1 VLIALVV
8 IGVIAAITIPRLIAN
23 YRAEALYTQLMQA
36 NSIVQNGAKAM
47 KLDNVDLDEI
57 MSNRDYN
64 QLFKYFKT
72 GTCKTPANE
81 TKAKYYNYYGNRNA
95 AGACASD
102 LLYPV
107 CLANGMMLWL
117 GKLNNGT
124 TNSTG
129 TSWSDSGASIIAID
143 INGWGKKPDRYGKDV
158 FFWVYSSK
166 VDGLIPTGK
175 SANIIAS
182 SSFYTKCPG
191 STGES
196 EAGIGCTSTALA
208 DKDYFKKF

>member
-81 TKAKYYNYYGNRNA
+81 KEAKYYNYYGNAPASGA
-95 AGACASD
+95 AASD

-117 GKLNNGT
+117 GILRNYTNN
-124 TNSTG
+124 
-129 TSWSDSGASIIAID
+129 WSDSGASIIAID

-175 SANIIAS
+175 SANIIATS
-182 SSFYTKCPG
+182 GYYTKCPG
-191 STGES
+191 TTNLS

-208 DKDYFKKF
+208 NKDYFKKF